1 MATEDIFSKYFLDP
15 AMNPGVQ
22 GYNLVNTAVYGA
34 ILLLLAFFVIYPF
47 LDKKKIKFDYRF
59 AIAMIPFI
67 LIGTA
72 LRAINSARLLP
83 GVTKTLNPFELGFW
97 TFTPGVWF
105 ATFGLVI
112 VGMVVAWQLKKR
124 KKIEFNKALGI
135 AGIIFAIVPVLFVL
149 SNFSNWPGF
158 VLVSLLVIAIS
169 GAIAIALKKIK
180 ATERL
185 ATKMDILAVAGQVMD
200 SSATIFAVF
209 TLNFTEQHPLSDAIL
224 KIPAIGPIAFLT
236 LKIVLVLVILNFVEK
251 EIKRENL
258 RGFIKLFIII
268 LGFATGLASI
278 LKIGLV

>member
-1 MATEDIFSKYFLDP
+1 MQAEDIFTEYFLEP
-15 AMNPGVQ
+15 AMNPGIQ

-34 ILLLLAFFVIYPF
+34 ILILLAFFVVYPF
-47 LDKKKIKFDYRF
+47 LDKKKVKFDYRF
-59 AIAMIPFI
+59 ALAVIPFI

-83 GVTKTLNPFELGFW
+83 GIGKTLNPLELGFW

-105 ATFGLVI
+105 AIFGLVI
-112 VGMVVAWQLKKR
+112 VGLIIAWQAEKKN
-124 KKIEFNKALGI
+124 KMEFNKALGI
-135 AGIIFAIVPVLFVL
+135 TGIIFAVVPVLFVL
-149 SNFSNWPGF
+149 ANFSNWSGF
-158 VLVSLLVIAIS
+158 ILVSLAIIAIS

-180 ATERL
+180 ATEKL
-185 ATKMDILAVAGQVMD
+185 TTKMNLFAMAGQVID
-200 SSATIFAVF
+200 SSATVFAVF

-224 KIPAIGPIAFLT
+224 KIPVIGPIAFLA
-236 LKIVLVLVILNFVEK
+236 LKVALVLVILNFVEK

-268 LGFATGLASI
+268 LGFATGLASV

>member
-1 MATEDIFSKYFLDP
+1 MTAQDLFNQYFLEP

-34 ILLLLAFFVIYPF
+34 LLVLLAFFVIYPF
-47 LDKKKIKFDYRF
+47 LDKKKIKFNYRF
-59 AIAMIPFI
+59 ALAMIPFI

-83 GVTKTLNPFELGFW
+83 GVSKTLNPFELGFW

-112 VGMVVAWQLKKR
+112 IGMIVAWRVEKKT
-124 KKIEFNKALGI
+124 KMEFSKALGI
-135 AGIIFAIVPVLFVL
+135 IGIIFALVPVLFVL
-149 SNFSNWPGF
+149 SNFSNWNGF
-158 VLVSLLVIAIS
+158 VLVSLLVIAVS

-185 ATKMDILAVAGQVMD
+185 ATKMNLLAVAGQVMD
-200 SSATIFAVF
+200 SSATVFAVF

-224 KIPAIGPIAFLT
+224 KIPVVGPLAFLA
-236 LKIVLVLVILNFVEK
+236 LKLVLVLVILNFVEK

-258 RGFIKLFIII
+258 RSFIKLFIII
-268 LGFATGLASI
+268 LGFATGLASV